1 MNIYVY
7 SDESGVLDKV
17 HNNYF
22 IFGGLIFLSK
32 NDRDIWSRKYKKAE
46 RTIRQIEKIN
56 KDNEVKATTISN
68 KSKSKLY
75 RSLNQV
81 EKFGIVIHQK
91 ELSDKLFKSKKNKQ
105 RYLDWTYKIA
115 VKTKFEEMI
124 WQGKINSSEIE
135 NIYFFIDEHTT
146 ATNGKYELNEL
157 LEMEFKHG
165 MFNYSS
171 MIYYPSI
178 FKNLKQLKV
187 NFCNSEQKTLVR
199 AADIVANHIYY
210 LTNKNKGKIESID
223 NISIIHHP
231 FKYN

>member
-91 ELSDKLFKSKKNKQ
+91 ELLDKLFENKKSKQ
-105 RYLDWTYKIA
+105 RYLDWAYKIA
-115 VKTKFEEMI
+115 VKNKFEEMI
-124 WQGKINSSEIE
+124 RQGKITSSEIE

-146 ATNGKYELNEL
+146 ATNGKYELKES
-157 LEMEFKHG
+157 LETEFKHG
-165 MFNYSS
+165 MFNYAS
-171 MIYYPSI
+171 MIHYSPI

-187 NFCNSEQKTLVR
+187 SFCNSEQKTLVR

-210 LTNKNKGKIESID
+210 LTNKYKGEIESID

>member
-124 WQGKINSSEIE
+124 RQGKINSSEIE

>member
-1 MNIYVY
+1 MNIFVY
-7 SDESGVLDKV
+7 SDESGVLDKI

-91 ELSDKLFKSKKNKQ
+91 ELSDKLFKSKK
-105 RYLDWTYKIA
+105 I
-115 VKTKFEEMI
+115 
-124 WQGKINSSEIE
+124 S
-135 NIYFFIDEHTT
+135 
-146 ATNGKYELNEL
+146 NG
-157 LEMEFKHG
+157 
-165 MFNYSS
+165 
-171 MIYYPSI
+171 I
-178 FKNLKQLKV
+178 
-187 NFCNSEQKTLVR
+187 
-199 AADIVANHIYY
+199 
-210 LTNKNKGKIESID
+210 
-223 NISIIHHP
+223 
-231 FKYN
+231 

>member
-1 MNIYVY
+1 M
-7 SDESGVLDKV
+7 
-17 HNNYF
+17 
-22 IFGGLIFLSK
+22 
-32 NDRDIWSRKYKKAE
+32 
-46 RTIRQIEKIN
+46 IR
-56 KDNEVKATTISN
+56 
-68 KSKSKLY
+68 
-75 RSLNQV
+75 
-81 EKFGIVIHQK
+81 
-91 ELSDKLFKSKKNKQ
+91 
-105 RYLDWTYKIA
+105 
-115 VKTKFEEMI
+115 
-124 WQGKINSSEIE
+124 QGKINSSEIE

-187 NFCNSEQKTLVR
+187 NFCNSEQKILVR

>member
-1 MNIYVY
+1 MNIFVY

-46 RTIRQIEKIN
+46 KTIRQIEKIN
-56 KDNEVKATTISN
+56 KDKEVKATTISN

-124 WQGKINSSEIE
+124 RQGKINSSEIE

-187 NFCNSEQKTLVR
+187 NFCNSEQKILVR

-210 LTNKNKGKIESID
+210 LTNKNKGKIESVD
-223 NISIIHHP
+223 NISIVHHP

>member
-1 MNIYVY
+1 M
-7 SDESGVLDKV
+7 
-17 HNNYF
+17 
-22 IFGGLIFLSK
+22 
-32 NDRDIWSRKYKKAE
+32 
-46 RTIRQIEKIN
+46 IR
-56 KDNEVKATTISN
+56 
-68 KSKSKLY
+68 
-75 RSLNQV
+75 
-81 EKFGIVIHQK
+81 
-91 ELSDKLFKSKKNKQ
+91 
-105 RYLDWTYKIA
+105 
-115 VKTKFEEMI
+115 
-124 WQGKINSSEIE
+124 QGKINSSEIE

-165 MFNYSS
+165 MFNYTS

-199 AADIVANHIYY
+199 AVDIVANHIYY

-223 NISIIHHP
+223 NIGIIHHP

>member
-1 MNIYVY
+1 MNIFVY
-7 SDESGVLDKV
+7 SDESGVLDKI

-46 RTIRQIEKIN
+46 KTIRQIEKIN
-56 KDNEVKATTISN
+56 KDKEVKATTISN

-124 WQGKINSSEIE
+124 RQGKINSSEIE

-187 NFCNSEQKTLVR
+187 NFCNSEQKILVR

-210 LTNKNKGKIESID
+210 LTNKNKGKIESVD
-223 NISIIHHP
+223 NISIVHHP